1 MEEAGRKAD
10 GPEIKPEDGQD
21 LGDDSE
27 AEHHVQQGEQA
38 EQVIHGLMQR
48 GIQLDGDQEGGVGP
62 HGQEEEEA
70 KGQGQPE
77 LPAGGPDKTVQ
88 EELRDFSREGA
99 VAIRQHWQ

>member
-10 GPEIKPEDGQD
+10 GLEIKPEDGQD

-27 AEHHVQQGEQA
+27 AESHVQQGEQA
-38 EQVIHGLMQR
+38 EQVVHGLMQR
-48 GIQLDGDQEGGVGP
+48 GLQPDGDQEGGVGS

-77 LPAGGPDKTVQ
+77 LPAGGPDKTV
-88 EELRDFSREGA
+88 
-99 VAIRQHWQ
+99 